1 MQTSDAPVA
10 GLPWHSPKRWCP
22 TPTRVPPGLLSH
34 PAQPVHQCPEPDPSM
49 SVQVTPG
56 LRVLGDQYSVL
67 CIKLIAINVQVLM
80 VSDFGCLDEFIE
92 NTRSVSDL
100 HFALANITAWTL
112 YKISTSDSPDA
123 SLVKQ
128 LGGIAQL
135 IELSESID
143 DTVTLVD
150 CLYQERDRLLLSRC
164 SSPQFWCGV
173 SLMLCPAWAYIMVNR
188 DSRHTLNM
196 APQLGDLL
204 FRFASAEFISQD
216 EELMTGYMASNIHS
230 VFGEDSPGN
239 EFYVGSA
246 GQRDSQLI
254 VQTVSSKFVAGHPP
268 LVLVHELQKWA
279 GRSIDSSR
287 RPDLMLQLIEAT
299 LVRFWRSLGRE
310 QQKIIAKCESV
321 IQILYVTSSLFIH
334 FTEVLEPKDLTL
346 VPQTMRNMMVATA
359 TIQNDFISLLAR
371 VTTIAYASDRQSF
384 TTHHQLWLDRDL
396 GHHSNFMARFS
407 LQLEKFWPSKRQQ
420 SDESYI
426 DWLKAAQLLD
436 ESLSSLV
443 DSKGIHDHVGTQG
456 ARTPRLLADRFLP
469 VDAAEWLR
477 IAATLVSMLL
487 KITMSIL
494 LFDRPIDIGLR
505 TYLEVR
511 MR

>member
-1 MQTSDAPVA
+1 
-10 GLPWHSPKRWCP
+10 
-22 TPTRVPPGLLSH
+22 
-34 PAQPVHQCPEPDPSM
+34 
-49 SVQVTPG
+49 
-56 LRVLGDQYSVL
+56 
-67 CIKLIAINVQVLM
+67 
-80 VSDFGCLDEFIE
+80 
-92 NTRSVSDL
+92 
-100 HFALANITAWTL
+100 
-112 YKISTSDSPDA
+112 
-123 SLVKQ
+123 
-128 LGGIAQL
+128 
-135 IELSESID
+135 
-143 DTVTLVD
+143 
-150 CLYQERDRLLLSRC
+150 
-164 SSPQFWCGV
+164 
-173 SLMLCPAWAYIMVNR
+173 
-188 DSRHTLNM
+188 
-196 APQLGDLL
+196 
-204 FRFASAEFISQD
+204 
-216 EELMTGYMASNIHS
+216 MASNIHS

-384 TTHHQLWLDRDL
+384 TTHPVVRPGSGSPLKFYGSFQP
-396 GHHSNFMARFS
+396 S
-407 LQLEKFWPSKRQQ
+407 LEKFWPSKRQQ

-436 ESLSSLV
+436 VYCFMPGDYQLHQNSFPSV
-443 DSKGIHDHVGTQG
+443 
-456 ARTPRLLADRFLP
+456 A
-469 VDAAEWLR
+469 
-477 IAATLVSMLL
+477 
-487 KITMSIL
+487 
-494 LFDRPIDIGLR
+494 
-505 TYLEVR
+505 
-511 MR
+511 